1 MELNHVLI
9 PTSSDHSSTTRVK
22 TVAKCHIFQ
31 EEKKKKKTDDYVTIW
46 YFVLMWKANSKW
58 KHHYLPLDDEMMIG
72 VLPIQQMERNWQ
84 KHQIVHQKQT
94 PYVKHALHATKIKS
108 HPNVWMAY
116 FYEGYKWRIHV
127 KKTTAAM
134 TNKDI
139 FHIRP
144 LRNWVKIWASFY
156 WCPLDSW
163 LLVK

>member
-1 MELNHVLI
+1 
-9 PTSSDHSSTTRVK
+9 
-22 TVAKCHIFQ
+22 
-31 EEKKKKKTDDYVTIW
+31 
-46 YFVLMWKANSKW
+46 
-58 KHHYLPLDDEMMIG
+58 
-72 VLPIQQMERNWQ
+72 
-84 KHQIVHQKQT
+84 
-94 PYVKHALHATKIKS
+94 
-108 HPNVWMAY
+108 VWMAY